1 MVRPVVHSTKHPVQF
16 PFNGI
21 TTGTVENN
29 IVAFTKERTV
39 SNDANEVAEGSSIKA
54 VFVELWLQ
62 NSANDAHQIV
72 TIEKTT
78 SGQSACTFAQMANLW
93 AYTNKKNVFF
103 THEGLSSNDGVGN
116 PMPVLRQWIKIPKS
130 KQRFGLGDVLYMN
143 ISNPSSN
150 TLNRCGITIYKE
162 YS

>member
-1 MVRPVVHSTKHPVQF
+1 MRAVVHSTKHLVQF

-21 TTGTVENN
+21 GTGTAETNILAFAKESTIADSADEVE
-29 IVAFTKERTV
+29 
-39 SNDANEVAEGSSIKA
+39 EGTLIKA
-54 VFVELWLQ
+54 VFIELWLQ
-62 NSANDAHQIV
+62 NSANDGHQIV
-72 TIEKTT
+72 IVEKL
-78 SGQSACTFAQMANLW
+78 SGAQPSATFAQMAALFT
-93 AYTNKKNVFF
+93 YPNKKNILF

-130 KQRFGLGDVLYMN
+130 KQRMGLGDSIKLT

-150 TLNRCGITIYKE
+150 TLNRCGVAIYKE